1 LSHIVSGGGC
11 LVCGSDAAEKA
22 AELRDR
28 MATGRCPVCDSP
40 PDRQERVVGATEV
53 ASERV
58 NKAARELDQRRANFK
73 AICERREVV
82 ATRVG
87 ELLDQRREIQAE
99 LENHRLQLDALQA
112 RLPASAEAIS
122 ELEASVKIGQTRVE
136 ELAKDRS
143 EALRSYRELMKR
155 AGAAIESRQVSIK
168 THFQACVKAFL
179 AESCELNYRERDRTV
194 GQSGERVRFP
204 GFDVMLTSGTFPDTP
219 TPRLSSDD
227 VSESQKEFID
237 LAFRIALIRTAA
249 LKRGAMLILETPEAS
264 LDSLFIYRAGDLL
277 REFADE
283 TGEAN
288 NILVASSNLNDAN
301 MIPAL
306 LGIDQHP
313 ETLPES
319 IDRKMVNLLK
329 VAAQNAAL
337 KARKGQYEEQ
347 YRLATT
353 PDVSRLPEA

>member
-1 LSHIVSGGGC
+1 
-11 LVCGSDAAEKA
+11 
-22 AELRDR
+22 
-28 MATGRCPVCDSP
+28 
-40 PDRQERVVGATEV
+40 
-53 ASERV
+53 
-58 NKAARELDQRRANFK
+58 
-73 AICERREVV
+73 
-82 ATRVG
+82 
-87 ELLDQRREIQAE
+87 
-99 LENHRLQLDALQA
+99 
-112 RLPASAEAIS
+112 
-122 ELEASVKIGQTRVE
+122 
-136 ELAKDRS
+136 
-143 EALRSYRELMKR
+143 
-155 AGAAIESRQVSIK
+155 
-168 THFQACVKAFL
+168 
-179 AESCELNYRERDRTV
+179 
-194 GQSGERVRFP
+194 
-204 GFDVMLTSGTFPDTP
+204 
-219 TPRLSSDD
+219 
-227 VSESQKEFID
+227 
-237 LAFRIALIRTAA
+237 
-249 LKRGAMLILETPEAS
+249 MLILETPEAS